1 MTQWAQEW
9 VEDLSRP
16 DASIGTPLC
25 PFAKKAW
32 DAGDVKIVPADNLWD
47 AVHQEIQNFGEHR
60 LVMCVQEE
68 PQQEYFELE
77 AACMALNKWFAFIG
91 ADIWLLGYQKERT
104 IVFVQRLSE
113 LDSAS
118 IALEKLGYYKHYEPE
133 DYDRLIMQRRLLRK
147 GTQQ

>member
-1 MTQWAQEW
+1 MTQWAKEW
-9 VEDLSRP
+9 VESLSKP
-16 DASIGTPLC
+16 DASAGIPLC
-25 PFAKKAW
+25 PFAQKAW
-32 DAGDVKIVPADNLWD
+32 DAGDVKIVSAEDLWSS
-47 AVHQEIQNFGEHR
+47 VFEEVRNFGDHR
-60 LVMCVQEE
+60 VVMCVLEE

-77 AACMALNKWFAFIG
+77 AACMALNKWFAFSG
-91 ADIWLLGYQKERT
+91 ADLWLLGYQKERT